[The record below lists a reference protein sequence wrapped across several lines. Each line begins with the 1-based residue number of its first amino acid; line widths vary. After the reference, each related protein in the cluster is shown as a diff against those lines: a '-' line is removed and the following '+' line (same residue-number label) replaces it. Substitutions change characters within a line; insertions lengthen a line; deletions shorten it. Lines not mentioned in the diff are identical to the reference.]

1 MISAVGNRDPYAKDG
16 SEGPVLAAMR
26 KIEPDICFLFGTDPG
41 VNEVS
46 GNTYNL
52 AIELK
57 GLLKTNEQLK
67 NTKIVPIPLHLPDPT
82 DYKQILINFEK
93 HIKEIRKKYQTTNPT
108 YHVNISSGTAQMH
121 AAFLVVL
128 NGIRMNAFIYQVKDP
143 RFVKDKMDRV
153 VEVDITF
160 IEEENFIRRAKRM
173 FDRYDFEQASLELI
187 ELGAY
192 TIREKRRVR
201 AELYS
206 RLCDAYKNWD
216 IYDHEKARD
225 IIKEEV
231 MKELKRF
238 GVSELYDIVK
248 EQVLVLEN
256 VCKDKPRE
264 TIITI
269 KDLMHNAD
277 RKRDTCQ
284 YIDCLTRY
292 KRLIEGL
299 IACKCKIDG
308 SKRIDQL
315 PEWARR
321 SLRDKQGNG
330 YFNIHDY
337 FQLYEAKYNKP
348 FFSLQLSDKNKG
360 LSKKRNLSVAAHGMA
375 SVTKN
380 EAREA
385 MNILWKAAQAQ
396 YPKEKWKDYVFSCDS
411 IKNISSIV
419 FNNL

>member
-1 MISAVGNRDPYAKDG
+1 
-16 SEGPVLAAMR
+16 MR

-299 IACKCKIDG
+299 IACKCGIDG